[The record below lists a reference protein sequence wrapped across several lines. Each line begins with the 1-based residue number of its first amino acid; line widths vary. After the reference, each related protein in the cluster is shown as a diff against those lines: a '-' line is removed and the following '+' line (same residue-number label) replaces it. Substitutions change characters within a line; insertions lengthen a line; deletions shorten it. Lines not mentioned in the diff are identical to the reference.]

1 MAATIVTFLGYTSPV
16 ETNGAIVQPSP
27 SAVDY
32 PAGGWNATFNNG
44 LLDLNLGGWIGPPHA
59 EQRIYLVAK
68 VDCVL
73 NNGVWTSDSVRD
85 GAKFWLFPNN
95 ETSVHPD
102 IDVRLGSLDFKSN
115 SNHGLGVR
123 GGRIVFQDVEHTWAT
138 DPAAPLVLVNPSIPI
153 DFNKGVAQIDH
164 GALELVACNIRGPI
178 TKKVTCFSRS
188 HVSRGTVDIP
198 LGSPPPSLSVIFDA
212 AGNKALP
219 LHVDVLDRKKT
230 SVDSGNPMVA
240 ALSIT
245 NYALRL
251 NLLRSAADT
260 IATAVS
266 ALATGASLPL
276 TTHFLSNRQNAASLW
291 NGPAS
296 LALGVRAG
304 DAVRPASLFV
314 ISPNL
319 TLQPSSATPVHGV
332 APDAEFAF
340 QGAATFLLDTAS
352 EPHHPNPKGFD
363 PPIVREITY
372 PYLRWSNL
380 AGMSA
385 KPVTLM
391 HAGKS
396 TVAGQIAGSA
406 GAAIEAVGL
415 SGSTLALPLLDRPRL
430 LQSGTNGQ
438 DHIKFLDSLLASP
451 SYPLVETTHDSGRVM
466 SPPSGGSSMVLST
479 LFAADKP
486 TYHPFNNLYN
496 LGDRFT
502 LDCRDN
508 GTTHDFLVIPQ
519 DAQFAKC
526 QLDGLLGGPSS
537 PFNMQGTPA
546 SGILKLSRGIR
557 LRAICAQLGITP
569 PFSPDDPINSPNW
582 VGLIVF
588 KVMATTNGGNAL
600 AKLFGN
606 ATFTMPYLAVTAKD
620 GSNAFDFTGTLTYEN
635 VTPLPTPAGDANFRI
650 SNVNAFWQNSTLQKL
665 DIDGTLNVGNFLGL
679 TLNPPQRVTIT
690 GRYDSKTASV
700 RFASRFDPID
710 LLPATVSGAP
720 IKTLRIDSVDLVFNN
735 DGATIIAGGLISVSG
750 FTLGSFSIDGP
761 GSPVDFTKLAFS
773 FKGSS
778 GLSAIDIS
786 IDYAALQLNQDNI
799 SFDWGS
805 FKIALTGIVM
815 AKDASWWSSIPV
827 LHIGSG
833 SPANAPSAA
842 VTLSLSLMKL
852 PALAAKSVDRL
863 TLKIIVGMLPAGGNW
878 SVNFWAA
885 IQAVDFKGLELDLL
899 QFATIKI
906 KELSMNQSGDVAEFK
921 ADGVEVEILSK
932 KIATVTVRIFNRA
945 GESGFL
951 AFVAPQSISS
961 WFQIN
966 WLLAGHNIAIPDDII
981 ADLIT
986 INPSG
991 GDDTDQLGTDLAN
1004 ANLIP
1009 APGQGNGS
1017 WLFGAGIHVAD
1028 QILVGRA
1035 VFQDEGFCGIALHSV
1050 LLKEWFNL
1058 DISIGVAYRRGSRP
1072 EQDTFFVA
1080 LTVPQVTLPAFDF
1093 MGGVISLEIAM
1104 NGDFKLDVGFP
1115 SLAANGV
1122 ARSWDRCFG
1131 AVVGIFQ
1138 GSGGFYLT
1146 KGTPGAVQTVT
1157 GLRLGGGYAIQA
1169 GFGAAFGA
1177 GIFSVVVTIGI
1188 YAIVEGEFVLDNGKL
1203 VHFRLSGAIGVL
1215 FRGVGQLNWWVISV
1229 TVSVVV
1235 AAEART
1241 TIEWTTG
1248 SKVNID
1254 FDFTVYASASAQA
1267 CIGGRWFH
1275 LCKSISVSIPMRV
1288 HYPVQIG

>member
-1 MAATIVTFLGYTSPV
+1 MAPTIVTFLGYTSPV
-16 ETNGAIVQPSP
+16 ETNGAIVEPSP
-27 SAVDY
+27 SAINYD
-32 PAGGWNATFNNG
+32 PGGWNATFNNG
-44 LLDLNLGGWIGPPHA
+44 LLDLNLGGWIGPAHN
-59 EQRIYLVAK
+59 EQRIFLVAK

-73 NNGVWTSDSVRD
+73 SNGVWTPDSVRS
-85 GAKFWLFPNN
+85 GAQFWLFPNN
-95 ETSVHPD
+95 ETSIHPN

-115 SNHGLGVR
+115 GNHGLGVR
-123 GGRIVFQDVEHTWAT
+123 GGKIVFQNVDHTWTT
-138 DPAAPLVLVNPSIPI
+138 DPASPLVLVNPSIPI
-153 DFNKGVAQIDH
+153 DFKLGVAQIDR
-164 GALELVACNIRGPI
+164 GALELVACNIRGPV
-178 TKKVTCFSRS
+178 TKQVKCFSRS
-188 HVSRGTVDIP
+188 HVSRGTVDVP
-198 LGSPPPSLSVIFDA
+198 LGSPPTSLSIIFDA

-245 NYALRL
+245 SYALRL
-251 NLLRSAADT
+251 NLRRSGADT

-291 NGPAS
+291 SGPAS

-304 DAVRPASLFV
+304 DTVRPASLFI
-314 ISPNL
+314 ISPTL
-319 TLQPSSATPVHGV
+319 ALQPSSVTSVHGV
-332 APDAEFAF
+332 ASDAEFAF
-340 QGAATFLLDTAS
+340 QGPATFLLDTAS
-352 EPHHPNPKGFD
+352 EPHHPKPKGFD
-363 PPIVREITY
+363 PPIAREITY
-372 PYLRWSNL
+372 PYLRWPNL
-380 AGMSA
+380 AGMST

-396 TVAGQIAGSA
+396 TVVGHAAGSA
-406 GAAIEAVGL
+406 GAAIEPVGL

-430 LQSGTNGQ
+430 VQTGTSGNA
-438 DHIKFLDSLLASP
+438 HIKFLDGLLASP
-451 SYPLVETTHDSGRVM
+451 SYDLVETTHDSGRIM
-466 SPPSGGSSMVLST
+466 SPPGGGSTMVLST

-486 TYHPFNNLYN
+486 TYHPFNNLYS

-502 LDCRDN
+502 LDCRDS

-519 DAQFAKC
+519 DAQFIKC
-526 QLDGLLGGPSS
+526 NLNELLGKDS
-537 PFNMQGTPA
+537 PFKMTGTPA
-546 SGILKLSRGIR
+546 SGILKLSRGIT
-557 LRAICAQLGITP
+557 LKEICTRVGILP
-569 PFSPDDPINSPNW
+569 PFSTDDPINSPNW
-582 VGLIVF
+582 VGLIMF
-588 KVMATTNGGNAL
+588 KIAATANDGKPL
-600 AKLFGN
+600 VKLFGTAAFN
-606 ATFTMPYLAVTAKD
+606 MPYLAVTAKD
-620 GSNAFDFTGTLTYEN
+620 SVSAFDFTGSLEYKN
-635 VTPLPTPAGDANFRI
+635 ATPLPMPTGEANFRI
-650 SNVNAFWQNSTLQKL
+650 SNVSAFWQNSTLQKL
-665 DIDGTLNVGNFLGL
+665 DVDGTLNVGKFLGL
-679 TLNPPQRVTIT
+679 NLTPPQQITIT

-710 LLPATVSGAP
+710 LLPATVQGGP
-720 IKTLRIDSVDLVFNN
+720 IKTLRINSVDLVFNN
-735 DGATIIAGGLISVSG
+735 QGTTIVAGGLISVSG
-750 FTLGSFSIDGP
+750 FTLGSFSIDAP

-773 FKGSS
+773 FDGSS
-778 GLSAIDIS
+778 GILPIDIR
-786 IDYAALQLNQDNI
+786 IDYAAIQLNQDNI
-799 SFDWGS
+799 SYDWGS
-805 FKIALTGIVM
+805 FKIALTGIAM
-815 AKDASWWSSIPV
+815 ATGPDWWSSIPV
-827 LHIGSG
+827 LKIGSG
-833 SPANAPSAA
+833 GPAAGPSAA

-863 TLKIIVGMLPAGGNW
+863 TLKILVGMQPAGDNW
-878 SVNFWAA
+878 STNFWAA

-899 QFATIKI
+899 QFATLKI
-906 KELSMNQSGDVAEFK
+906 KDLSMSQSGDVAEFK

-932 KIATVTVRIFNRA
+932 RIATVTVQIFNRA

-951 AFVAPQSISS
+951 AFVAPQPISS
-961 WFQIN
+961 WFQVN
-966 WLLAGHNIAIPDDII
+966 WLLAGHNIAIPDDIV

-986 INPSG
+986 INPNG

-1017 WLFGAGIHVAD
+1017 WLFGAGIHIAD
-1028 QILVGRA
+1028 QVLLGRA
-1035 VFQDEGFCGIALHSV
+1035 VFQDEGFCGIALHSA

-1115 SLAANGV
+1115 SLASNGV

-1146 KGTPGAVQTVT
+1146 KGTPGAVQTIT

-1203 VHFRLSGAIGVL
+1203 VQFRLSGAIGVL